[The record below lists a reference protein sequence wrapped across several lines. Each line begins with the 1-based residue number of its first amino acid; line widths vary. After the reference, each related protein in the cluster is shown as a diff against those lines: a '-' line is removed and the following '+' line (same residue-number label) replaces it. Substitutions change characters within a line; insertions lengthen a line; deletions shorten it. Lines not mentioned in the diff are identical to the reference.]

1 MRIFLSILVLIFSLQ
16 SLTKADDISEFE
28 IEGIALGDSALD
40 YFSEEKIKL
49 NSKNYFRNKKY
60 TPVQNDKLPFFEIY
74 DFFDFRFLTGDKNYI
89 MHSISGIINFENK
102 EYSECLNLS
111 KIITNEIKGLLP
123 NTKMEDFGDDKK
135 LSGSTGTYNQKTF
148 WTEDGFISVN
158 CYNYDDKEKA
168 MDHLSVTIANSEYED
183 FITND
188 PY

>member
-1 MRIFLSILVLIFSLQ
+1 MKKLLGIVVLGLLLITPSQ
-16 SLTKADDISEFE
+16 ADDIRDFE
-28 IEGIALGDSALD
+28 IEGIALEDSALK
-40 YFSEEKIKL
+40 YFTEEEIKS
-49 NSKNYFRNKKY
+49 NSQNFFRNKKY
-60 TPVQNDKLPFFEIY
+60 TPVQNDKLSFFETY

-89 MHSISGIINFENK
+89 MHSIAGIVNFENK

-111 KIITNEIKGLLP
+111 EKITNKIKDLVP
-123 NTKMEDFGDDKK
+123 NTKMQNFGNDKK
-135 LSGSTGTYNQKTF
+135 TSGSTGTYNQKTF